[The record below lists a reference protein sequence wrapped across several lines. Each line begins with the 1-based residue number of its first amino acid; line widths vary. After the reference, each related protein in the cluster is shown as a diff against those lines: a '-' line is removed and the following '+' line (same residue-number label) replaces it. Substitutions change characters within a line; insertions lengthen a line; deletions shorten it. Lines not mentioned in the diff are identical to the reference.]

1 MIIDNKNILL
11 CVTGGIAVYKAVALV
26 SKLSQAGANV
36 KVVMTDSAK
45 EFVQPLS
52 FQVMSRND
60 VFFDTFDEKDSRV
73 IAHIDLADW
82 ADLVVVAPATANVI
96 GKLANGIADDMV
108 TTILLATEADVWI
121 APAMN
126 VHMYSHPAVVRNIE
140 QLHVDGYQFIEPSE
154 GFLACGYVGKGRLEE
169 PERITELISEYFNEA
184 AYQPLA
190 GKKVVIT
197 AGPTRERI
205 DPVRYVSNFSSGKMG
220 YAMAA
225 AAQKLGAET
234 VLISGPVE
242 LAVPTGV
249 HVIYIES
256 AAEMFDAVI
265 GQYDDASI
273 VVKAAAVAD
282 YRPKNI
288 HGQKMKKKD
297 GDDVLELERT
307 TDILKTLGQRKKQ
320 QLLIG
325 FAAETTDVLTYG
337 QKKVESKNLDYIII
351 NDVTDPEGGFGSDT
365 NVVTLLSK
373 EGVATPFSAMQ
384 KDQLATR
391 LFETIMEQ
399 ESSKLHD
406 R

>member
-1 MIIDNKNILL
+1 MNINNKNILL

-45 EFVQPLS
+45 EFVQPLT

-140 QLHVDGYQFIEPSE
+140 QLHSDGYQFIEPSE

-169 PERITELISEYFNEA
+169 PERITELVSEYFNEA
-184 AYQPLA
+184 DNKPLS

-265 GQYDDASI
+265 DQYDDASI

-307 TDILKTLGQRKKQ
+307 TDILKTLGQRKQQ
-320 QLLIG
+320 QLLVG
-325 FAAETTDVLTYG
+325 FAAETTDVLAYG

-365 NVVTLLSK
+365 NVVTLLSR

-391 LFETIMEQ
+391 LFETIIEQ